1 MSLVRSLAP
10 AAVFVVAVSLV
21 TLWLLV
27 DGSAIGPWLLALLL
41 AAHGWVHLM
50 YLFPKPSV
58 TPGAPPYP
66 FDFDRSW
73 LIDRARLDAGR
84 VRQLG
89 TLLVV
94 GVAILHT
101 LAALSTVGLLVP
113 GSWWAGLVVAA
124 ALSSSLALA
133 LLWSPTL
140 LLGVIIDLALLWL
153 VASGTWSPG
162 AG

>member
-10 AAVFVVAVSLV
+10 VAVFVVVVSLV

-50 YLFPKPSV
+50 YLFPKPLA

-66 FDFDRSW
+66 FDFERSW
-73 LIDRARLDAGR
+73 LIGRARLDAGR

-89 TLLVV
+89 ALLMISVL
-94 GVAILHT
+94 ILHL

-124 ALSSSLALA
+124 ALSSALALA
-133 LLWSPTL
+133 LFWSPTL
-140 LLGVIIDLALLWL
+140 LLGVLIDLALLWL
-153 VASGTWSPG
+153 VASATWSPG
-162 AG
+162 TG